1 MIKIPGQP
9 AFLAEHEMLLNLPR
23 GTQILNNSQTRST
36 LREGVTKLKNK
47 VAGLSGNSSAN
58 VGGDIIH
65 IHINGGN
72 NSLEIAKE
80 VERILKERDNRKRR
94 VAFG

>member
-1 MIKIPGQP
+1 M
-9 AFLAEHEMLLNLPR
+9 
-23 GTQILNNSQTRST
+23 
-36 LREGVTKLKNK
+36 REGVTKLKNK
-47 VAGLSGNSSAN
+47 VAGLSGNSSSN
-58 VGGDIIH
+58 IGGDIIH

-72 NSLEIAKE
+72 NNSSEIAKE